1 MIVSS
6 HALAGLWT
14 ATVWELVLWSLP
26 ALLLGIAAGIVV
38 QRYVPAASFGRLVY
52 ALLVAIGVIFLLPL

>member
-1 MIVSS
+1 M
-6 HALAGLWT
+6 WT